1 MGFRRRSAPE
11 RKEGLPVDS
20 CLPMYSPFPLRHL
33 CGASSSWSARV
44 AVWHLA
50 ASLFLLLTLGARL
63 QAQEALWGM
72 GWDGRGQLGR
82 GGALFASQWQ
92 RAGEGVAQF
101 AAGEAHALWLKK
113 DGTLWAA
120 GSNAYGQLGDGTH
133 TDRAVPVQVA
143 SGVSA
148 VAAGRR
154 HSLFLKADGSVW
166 GMGDNANGQLGSGSL
181 SASLRP
187 LWIASDAKAVSAC
200 GDGSYYIGTDLV
212 VRGMGDWMKNA
223 FSQKYPEPLAAD
235 AREIAAGNG
244 FLLVLKNDG
253 TVWGLGSN
261 YYGQFGEVPQTTF
274 STPVAVASGV
284 ASIGSGRNHALLV
297 KTDGSL
303 WASGYNARGQLGDG
317 TLQER
322 RGFVQVV
329 ASGVRTAKGG
339 ANHTLFVKT
348 DGTAWGMGA
357 GLLGQL
363 GDGGGTDRLTP
374 VQIATGVQAV
384 AAGVDFSLAL
394 KTDDSLWATGVD
406 NSGQLGLATSRNAP
420 SPVRLGADVKGLAA
434 GEAHTLTIAS
444 DGSLWASGAN
454 DKGQLGDGTTI
465 DRSTPVRIAEGVVA
479 VAAGGKH
486 SLFIKTDGT
495 LWGMGAASSNQLGV
509 SVTGIQSVPARI
521 DENVRQVAAGAS
533 FSAYI
538 KEDNSLWVMD
548 SVSYYGYGGG
558 ALTSTSCVCVA
569 EEVRSVSAGSEH
581 VLFVKTDGTLFGFG
595 TNQRGA
601 LGYSSSAYPTQLAT
615 AVQSAAAGGGFSLFV
630 GTDGVLR
637 LLGTNED
644 GTIGYEQGATYDTLR
659 KPRILATGV
668 IAVVAGLNHALYT
681 DEQGTLWALGGN
693 ASGQLGEGVFLA
705 RERPVPVATKAT
717 LMAAGGSHSLF
728 VAGEDIAV
736 ARQTPRIDGFSPQG
750 YSGPGQVLVTGA
762 HFVGATSVR
771 FDGVEAASFRVE
783 SDARIVAQLPVN
795 LASGG
800 PIAVTTAGGT
810 ATSAASFAVPVAIV
824 ASPQEKSVVLGNAF
838 TLSVTAAGAAP
849 LSYQWRLNG
858 IPLAGATQASFTVAQ
873 AKKSDE
879 GSYDVL
885 VSNVQGSV
893 ASLGAFVKVVLP
905 PAVETSGTE
914 RRFVPAGGIV
924 VIGVTVAA
932 EPGLSYRWKRNGAV
946 LPGVVG
952 RRIELWNVSAADA
965 GTYSV
970 EVSNGAGTVQSIP
983 MEVIVEAGTAPV
995 IRDQP
1000 VSKTVFAGQYVNFSV
1015 GLPSGYSYQ
1024 YQWRKNGVPIAGA
1037 TNLNFYI
1044 QAAVLA
1050 DADDYSVMVT
1060 NANGST
1066 TSATARLTVE
1076 AIQAPI
1082 IERQPADVT
1091 VACGE
1096 SVSLSVG
1103 VRSLSSGGGSVGV
1116 DPQVVPAVA
1125 GPVVAVPVSE
1135 DPAGLRYQWSRGGT
1149 PITGATQASLW
1160 INYAAPGDA
1169 GSYTVTVSNGIGA
1182 VTSQPAVVVVGAP
1195 LAPAIVVQPV
1205 GRSVA
1210 YGQSFALSVTARGS
1224 APLRYQ
1230 WKRNGVAIVGAKQS
1244 SLELDGSR
1252 FDAAGAYSVE
1262 VSNVG
1267 GSVESSIASVVVGS
1281 GVPPVILRSPVSA
1294 AVDQGS
1300 SVVLEVQVNE
1310 AAGLQFI
1317 WRKNGVPLVTG
1328 ESVYGLNSN
1337 RLTLSSVQAVDVGSY
1352 SVEVRNAYGA
1362 ATSDTAMLS
1371 INTTTAPA
1379 IVAQPVGRIV
1389 NYGESSSSF
1398 SVTVTGSQPM
1408 AFQWMKDGIALGG
1421 ATQSTFHITKVY
1433 PSYAGSYSVRVS
1445 NAVGSVTSNTAQLTV
1460 LPAMPP
1466 VITSLSKER
1475 VAYVGSALRLFV
1487 SATGAQPLVYEWEKD
1502 GVSITGNSSSLLFV
1516 DTRSTA
1522 GSGTYRVRV
1531 RNDVGSVLSDAM
1543 VVTVVP
1549 ATAPVIVVQPLPT
1562 IVRMVDQNSEPQL
1575 RVEARGSEPL
1585 SYQWKKDGLVV
1596 SGATNSIFQLYSP
1609 KLSDAGI
1616 YTVDVSNSAGRV
1628 TSEASV
1634 VTVSP
1639 GMAPTVVFSPTS
1651 SVVAY
1656 GTAVSLSPVITG
1668 SPTLTFEWR
1677 KDGVVLPGVTSGSL
1691 WLGNAK
1697 TTDGGV
1703 YTVVVSNGA
1712 GSATSNAYTLQVDSG
1727 RAPSI
1732 QEQPFDV
1739 TANHGASASFNVI
1752 ALGSP
1757 PLVYRW
1763 VKNGVPLAGATTAS
1777 FQLGGV
1783 VASDAG
1789 SYSVQVSNAFGSVQ
1803 SNAAVLS
1810 VGAAMPPVIVSHPV
1824 NQDVPNGVQVKMGV
1838 QATGSGPLVYQWK
1851 RDGVPLLGKTE
1862 SQFWIEMARAGD
1874 AGLYSVEVNNPFGK
1888 VVSQSALLTVAAP
1901 KAPVITLQPQSLAVT
1916 AGSSGS
1922 LSVGVSGSLPMRY
1935 AWKRNGAVLNG
1946 ETGSSLYFWN
1956 SATAAGTYTVSVTN
1970 DAGSVESASAI
1981 VTVTPSAAPEILT
1994 QPSSLSVISGENATL
2009 SVSARGEGVLRYQWL
2024 RNGFG
2029 VANSDRASLSF
2040 ISVAPWQ
2047 AGEYA
2052 VLVSNEAG
2060 QVKSAVAVLT
2070 VAPAVLPSIQ
2080 QQPSSISVAE
2090 GTSASFNVSFSGS
2103 ASVQWF
2109 KDGQAIPGANY
2120 TNYSIS
2126 SVRQPDVGVYTVR
2139 LSNAAGFVTSEGA
2152 SLTLRPAALPTL
2164 TVQKTEVTAIEGSS
2178 SSLSVSVVGE
2188 GDFQYV
2194 WKKDGLVI
2202 PSATSGYLSFAEVKK
2217 SDAGI
2222 YRLTVSNAAGSV
2234 ESQPIT
2240 LTVTSG
2246 EPPRI
2251 IDSPLSVE
2259 APHGAAVSLR
2269 VIAVGS
2275 DPLRYKWIKNG
2286 VEIPGQT
2293 GGVLWLYNVSSSD
2306 AGSFW
2311 AVVSNAAGS
2320 VTSAAASLTVSQPV
2334 PPRIVVQPMSK
2345 TVLLGG
2351 RIDLAV
2357 SAEGSS
2363 PFTYVWR
2370 RNGVVLESASSATYS
2385 IYRAEAAHFGTYTV
2399 EIKNAA
2405 GSVMSAAAVVQMA
2418 TAEAPVICVGPVSTR
2433 VYEGTSAGFSIVV
2446 SGSDP
2451 LRYQWRKGSWLIPNA
2466 TNQSLYFTPAQRTDA
2481 GDYSVVV
2488 SNAAGTV
2495 ASESARFEVVVP
2507 QPPVILR
2514 QPQEQAVYLNCAFSM
2529 AVEAVGEGVLK
2540 YQWYLNG
2547 SAVNGA
2553 TGATLSFYQATKEN
2567 EGSYT
2572 VRIANAGGVVTSAA
2586 ASLSVRP
2593 PKPPI
2598 IIEQPAG
2605 KAVRY
2610 HDLLQLS
2617 VWAIG
2622 MGPIQCQWFKDGV
2635 PVNQSSSLCSLS
2647 VSSAKP
2653 SDAGT
2658 YQAKL
2663 WNDGGSVFSAS
2674 AVVTVG
2680 SPEAPS
2686 IRSQPQSATIE
2697 NGSSTNLG
2705 IFAEGSS
2712 PLSYQ
2717 WFKDGV
2723 ALANATSSSLEVS
2736 QAGRY
2741 TVRASNSAGT
2751 ATSQEAVIS
2760 VKAAELPKITS
2771 QPRGSTVRFGES
2783 ITSSVSVSSATP
2795 VTYQWKKDGVPVEGG
2810 TGGSLYIYNARPSD
2824 SGGYSVEVRNA
2835 AGIVVSETA
2844 TFLVE
2849 AAKAPV
2855 ITQQPQDVAVQVNAN
2870 TGFQISVEGT
2880 VPLYWQWY
2888 LNDQAIP
2895 GATGS
2900 YYSINH
2906 VTTTHVGGYSVR
2918 ISSPYGSV
2926 VSRVAKLEIAAN
2938 PAVPPTI
2945 TRQPLEA
2952 MVHEGASVSL
2962 SVAASGSAP
2971 LQYQWRR
2978 DGVLLEGSV
2987 SGLTLSAVQASM
2999 AGSYTVTVSNAA
3011 GSVVSQ
3017 SAVVTVLPMR
3027 APTISSQ
3034 PSSKLVPY
3042 GESVQLSVSVSGGG
3056 SMDYQWYKD
3065 GVCLTGSGFNSPT
3078 LSISQ
3083 ARASDAGSYS
3093 VVVRNEKGVIESET
3107 ALITVSPAVAPTI
3120 VDAPKSQSTKEGE
3133 SVALSVSGTGSL
3145 PIQFLWRKN
3154 GSPAAAPASAVY
3166 DGRSCSLS
3174 LSPVGMGDAGQY
3186 TVTLS
3191 NAAGSVT
3198 SAPVTVLVSKIETIP
3213 PAITRQPVSTTVD
3226 YGSTAFLSVEA
3237 SGTLS
3242 LQYQWYKDGE
3252 PMMGANSSYLGL
3264 YESRQ
3269 SATYTVKVTNAYGSA
3284 VSGLAVVTVRPGVA
3298 PAISSHPSSTAVTT
3312 GGYSSFYVSATGSS
3326 PLTYRWFKDGVEMSG
3341 KVSSYLSI
3349 DAAKASDAGAYTVE
3363 VSNTFGKAVSNAGI
3377 LTIQAPVP
3385 PAITGL
3391 SPSASVAQGAYF
3403 GLNVTA
3409 QGSGVLCY
3417 QWYRNGQALTGATS
3431 QWYSRSEM
3439 MPEDAGTYT
3448 VTVTSP
3454 YGSVTS
3460 APIVLTLLPGQAPV
3474 VQTQPNSVT
3483 DDYGASLY
3491 LYVYASG
3498 TGPLSYQW
3506 RKDGVVL
3513 SGATSSSLS
3522 RSNATPAD
3530 SGSYSVVISNAFGSA
3545 TSANASVVVRPPAAP
3560 TIQTQPLGGTVAP
3573 NGRVEMTVTAKG
3585 TGTLNYQWMKNG
3597 VLLGVNGS
3605 RLPIYQ
3611 FQEADV
3617 GVYTVRVYNDYGVV
3631 TSQPAAWTLQT
3642 GASPTIVTQP
3652 QPRSVAYGGSA
3663 TFTVQASG
3671 AATLRYQWKRNGL
3684 SVAGA
3689 TSATMTLPSA
3699 KTSDAG
3705 NYSVVVWNESGS
3717 TTSQAVTLAVS
3728 GALPLRI
3735 TRQPEAQLV
3744 VQGQPVSL
3752 VVAAEGAGTLT
3763 YQWRKDG
3770 VAIAGAT
3777 ASTYAIANA
3786 QSQHAGSYSVS
3797 VADEVSSIVSSSVR
3811 ISVVPT
3817 GVNAVHALVGEG
3829 YRAGN
3834 TVTIT
3839 TTLSHPGGATDVV
3852 VDVLLPSGWS
3862 YVSGT
3867 GEGAVKPSAG
3877 AVDTLHWSW
3886 TVAPASP
3893 FTFTYTLQVPAGQS
3907 GDKTIVSMATM
3918 TLPGQP
3924 AFGFLV
3930 KPDPLIVRDTAY
3942 HSADTNRDWRIGT
3955 EELLRVIDLF
3965 NARQGASRTGC
3976 YRVLETSVDGFDP
3989 DTTRT
3994 FADTVA
4000 LARLHDA
4007 DTDRNGRLDLAEL
4020 TRLIQLYNA
4029 RQGTT
4034 RTGEYHPR
4042 ADGEPASVDGYT
4054 PGPRL

>member
-11 RKEGLPVDS
+11 RKEGLPADS
-20 CLPMYSPFPLRHL
+20 CPPMQSPFPLRHL
-33 CGASSSWSARV
+33 CGAFSSWSARV

-72 GWDGRGQLGR
+72 GWDGCGQLGR
-82 GGALFASQWQ
+82 GGALFVSQWQ
-92 RAGEGVAQF
+92 RAGEGVAQL

-133 TDRAVPVQVA
+133 TDRAVPVQIA
-143 SGVSA
+143 SCVSA

-154 HSLFLKADGSVW
+154 HSLFLKSDGSVW
-166 GMGDNANGQLGSGSL
+166 GMGDNAYGQLGNGSL

-187 LWIASDAKAVSAC
+187 LWIASGAKAVSAC

-212 VRGMGDWMKNA
+212 VRGMGDWILNA
-223 FSQKYPEPLAAD
+223 FMQKYPEPLAD
-235 AREIAAGNG
+235 NAREIAAGNG
-244 FLLVLKNDG
+244 GVLVLKNDG
-253 TVWGLGSN
+253 TVWGVGWN

-274 STPVAVASGV
+274 SAPVAVASGV

-317 TLQER
+317 TLQAR

-329 ASGVRTAKGG
+329 ASGVRMASGG

-384 AAGVDFSLAL
+384 TAGVDFSLAL
-394 KTDDSLWATGVD
+394 KTDDSLWATGID

-420 SPVRLGADVKGLAA
+420 APVRLGSGVKGLAA

-479 VAAGGKH
+479 AAAGGKH
-486 SLFIKTDGT
+486 SLFVKTDGT

-521 DENVRQVAAGAS
+521 DENVRQVTAGAS

-538 KEDNSLWVMD
+538 KEDNSLWVMG
-548 SVSYYGYGGG
+548 SVSYYGGS
-558 ALTSTSCVCVA
+558 ASPSTSCVRVA
-569 EEVRSVSAGSEH
+569 EAVRSVSAGSEH
-581 VLFVKTDGTLFGFG
+581 VLFVTLDGMLWGFG
-595 TNQRGA
+595 TNRRGA
-601 LGYSSSAYPTQLAT
+601 LGYGSSSSGKQLGT
-615 AVQSAAAGGGFSLFV
+615 AVKSAAAGGGFSLFA

-644 GTIGYEQGATYDTLR
+644 GTIGYKEGATYDSLR
-659 KPRILATGV
+659 NPRILATGV
-668 IAVVAGLNHALYT
+668 TAVVAGLNHALYT
-681 DEQGTLWALGGN
+681 DAQGTLWAVGGN
-693 ASGQLGEGVFLA
+693 ASGQLGEGGFIS
-705 RERPVPVATKAT
+705 RERPVPVAAKAT
-717 LMAAGGSHSLF
+717 LMGAGSSLSLF
-728 VAGEDIAV
+728 VAGEDIALV
-736 ARQTPRIDGFSPQG
+736 RQAPRIDSFSPQSYG
-750 YSGPGQVLVTGA
+750 GSGQVIIDGA

-771 FDGVEAASFRVE
+771 IGGVEAASFRVE
-783 SDARIVAQLPVN
+783 SDARIVAQLPAS

-800 PIAVTTAGGT
+800 LMAVTTAGGT

-858 IPLAGATQASFTVAQ
+858 IPLAGATQASFTMAQ

-885 VSNVQGSV
+885 VGNAQGAVVSPGALVTVVRPPTVQ
-893 ASLGAFVKVVLP
+893 
-905 PAVETSGTE
+905 TSGTE
-914 RRFVPAGGIV
+914 RRFVPAGGTV
-924 VIGVTVAA
+924 VIGVSVVA
-932 EPGLSYRWKRNGAV
+932 EPGLSYRWKRNGV
-946 LPGVVG
+946 ELPGIVG
-952 RRIELWNVSAADA
+952 RSIELWTVSAADA

-970 EVSNGAGTVQSIP
+970 EVSNGAGVVQSIP
-983 MEVIVEAGTAPV
+983 MEVIVDPGTAPV

-1000 VSKTVFAGQYVNFSV
+1000 SSKAVFAGQYVNFSV

-1024 YQWRKNGVPIAGA
+1024 YQWRKNGTPIAGA
-1037 TNLNFYI
+1037 TNLNYNI
-1044 QAAVLA
+1044 QAAILA
-1050 DADDYSVMVT
+1050 DAGDYSVVVT

-1066 TSATARLTVE
+1066 TSTSARLTVE
-1076 AIQAPI
+1076 ALQAPV
-1082 IERQPADVT
+1082 IERQPVGVT

-1103 VRSLSSGGGSVGV
+1103 VRSLPSGGGSVVGV
-1116 DPQVVPAVA
+1116 DPQVAPAVA
-1125 GPVVAVPVSE
+1125 GPVVAVPVPE

-1149 PITGATQASLW
+1149 PITGATQSSLW

-1182 VTSQPAVVVVGAP
+1182 VTSQPVEVVVGAP
-1195 LAPAIVVQPV
+1195 LAPTIVVQPV

-1210 YGQSFALSVTARGS
+1210 YGQSIALSVTARGS

-1244 SLELDGSR
+1244 SLTLDGSR

-1294 AVDQGS
+1294 AVDQGA

-1310 AAGLQFI
+1310 AAGLQFT

-1362 ATSDTAMLS
+1362 ATSDAAMLS
-1371 INTTTAPA
+1371 INATTAPA
-1379 IVAQPVGRIV
+1379 IVVSPVGQIV
-1389 NYGESSSSF
+1389 DFGESSSPF

-1408 AFQWMKDGIALGG
+1408 AFQWMKDGVAVGG
-1421 ATQSTFHITKVY
+1421 ATQSTFYLTKAH

-1445 NAVGSVTSNTAQLTV
+1445 NAVGSVTSNAAQLTV
-1460 LPAMPP
+1460 LPARPP
-1466 VITSLSKER
+1466 IITSLSNDC
-1475 VAYVGSALRLFV
+1475 VAYVGGSLSLFV
-1487 SATGAQPLVYEWEKD
+1487 NATGAQPLVYEWEKD
-1502 GVSITGNSSSLLFV
+1502 GVSIPGNPSSLLSV
-1516 DTRSTA
+1516 DTRSVA

-1531 RNDVGSVLSDAM
+1531 RNDAGSVLSDAM

-1549 ATAPVIVVQPLPT
+1549 AVAPVIVRQPQQY
-1562 IVRMVDQNSEPQL
+1562 VERMVGNYCGTWIEL
-1575 RVEARGSEPL
+1575 EVRGSTPL
-1585 SYQWKKDGLVV
+1585 FYQWKKNGVAIQ
-1596 SGATNSIFQLYSP
+1596 GATDGAYMLVDSKIT
-1609 KLSDAGI
+1609 DAGT
-1616 YTVDVSNSAGRV
+1616 YTVEVSNSVGRV
-1628 TSEASV
+1628 TSDACV
-1634 VTVSP
+1634 VMVSP
-1639 GMAPTVVFSPTS
+1639 GKAPTAAFRPDS

-1656 GTAVSLSPVITG
+1656 GATVSLAPLITG
-1668 SPTLTFEWR
+1668 SSTLTYEWR
-1677 KDGVVLPGVTSGSL
+1677 KDGVVLPGATSGSL
-1691 WLGNAK
+1691 WLANAK
-1697 TTDGGV
+1697 ATDAGV
-1703 YTVVVSNGA
+1703 YTVIVRDGA
-1712 GSATSNAYTLQVDSG
+1712 VSATSNAYTLQVEAG

-1732 QEQPFDV
+1732 QQQPSDV
-1739 TANHGASASFNVI
+1739 TANHGVSASFNVV

-1763 VKNGVPLAGATTAS
+1763 MKNGVPLAGATSAS

-1803 SNAAVLS
+1803 SDAAVLI
-1810 VGAAMPPVIVSHPV
+1810 VGAAVPPVIVSHPV
-1824 NQDVPNGVQVKMGV
+1824 SQYVPYGVRVQMGV

-1862 SQFWIEMARAGD
+1862 SQYWIEQARAGD
-1874 AGLYSVEVNNPFGK
+1874 AGVYSVEVNNPVGK

-1901 KAPVITLQPQSLAVT
+1901 LPPLITVQPQSLVVT
-1916 AGSSGS
+1916 GGSSGS
-1922 LSVGVSGSLPMRY
+1922 LSVGVSGSAPMRY

-1946 ETGSSLYFWN
+1946 ETGSSLYFWD
-1956 SATAAGTYTVSVTN
+1956 SATAAGAYTVSATN
-1970 DAGSVESASAI
+1970 DAGSVESAPAS
-1981 VTVTPSAAPEILT
+1981 VTVTSISAPEIVT
-1994 QPSSLSVISGENATL
+1994 QPSSLSVVSGGNATL
-2009 SVSARGEGVLRYQWL
+2009 SVSARGEGTLRYQWL
-2024 RNGFG
+2024 HNGFW
-2029 VANSDRASLSF
+2029 VANSGSALLSL
-2040 ISVAPWQ
+2040 IPVAPWQ

-2052 VLVSNEAG
+2052 VIVSNEAG
-2060 QVKSAVAVLT
+2060 QVKSAVALLT
-2070 VAPAVLPSIQ
+2070 VQPSALPSIQ

-2090 GTSASFNVSFSGS
+2090 GTSASLTVSFSGG

-2120 TNYSIS
+2120 ANYSMS

-2139 LSNAAGFVTSEGA
+2139 LSNAAGSVTSESA

-2164 TVQKTEVTAIEGSS
+2164 TVQKAEVTAIEGSS

-2188 GDFQYV
+2188 GILQYV
-2194 WKKDGLVI
+2194 WKKDGVAV
-2202 PSATSGYLSFAEVKK
+2202 PSVTHSGLSFSEVKK

-2251 IDSPLSVE
+2251 IDSPQSVE
-2259 APHGAAVSLR
+2259 APHGAAVSHR

-2306 AGSFW
+2306 AGSYW

-2320 VTSAAASLTVSQPV
+2320 VTSAAATLAVSQPV

-2345 TVLLGG
+2345 TVPLGG

-2370 RNGVVLESASSATYS
+2370 RNGVVLGSASSASYS
-2385 IYRAEAAHFGTYTV
+2385 IYGAEAVHFGTYTV
-2399 EIKNAA
+2399 EITNAA
-2405 GSVMSAAAVVQMA
+2405 GTVMSVGAVVQMA
-2418 TAEAPVICVGPVSTR
+2418 TQEVPVIRVGPASTR

-2451 LRYQWRKGSWLIPNA
+2451 LRFQWRKGTWLIPGA
-2466 TNQSLYFTPAQRTDA
+2466 TKLGLSLTQAQRTDA

-2488 SNAAGTV
+2488 SNAVGTV
-2495 ASESARFEVVVP
+2495 VSEPARLEVVVP

-2514 QPQEQAVYLNCAFSM
+2514 QPLEGAVYLNGSASM
-2529 AVEAVGEGVLK
+2529 IVEAAGDGALK
-2540 YQWYLNG
+2540 YQWYRNG
-2547 SAVNGA
+2547 AAVNGA
-2553 TGATLSFYQATKEN
+2553 TSATLSFYHTTKAD

-2572 VRIANAGGVVTSAA
+2572 VRIANAGGVVTSVAA
-2586 ASLSVRP
+2586 QLSVRTPEP
-2593 PKPPI
+2593 PV

-2610 HDLLQLS
+2610 QKSLELS
-2617 VWAIG
+2617 VRAIG
-2622 MGPIQCQWFKDGV
+2622 VGPIQCQWFKDGV
-2635 PVNQSSSLCSLS
+2635 HVDQSSSSFFLY

-2658 YQAKL
+2658 YQARI
-2663 WNDGGSVFSAS
+2663 WNDGGSVLSAT

-2680 SPEAPS
+2680 SPDAPT

-2697 NGSSTNLG
+2697 NGGSTSLWVS
-2705 IFAEGSS
+2705 AEGSS
-2712 PLSYQ
+2712 PLSYR

-2723 ALANATSSSLEVS
+2723 ALADATSSSLEVS
-2736 QAGRY
+2736 AAGRY
-2741 TVRASNSAGT
+2741 TVRVSNSAGT
-2751 ATSQEAVIS
+2751 VTSQEAVVS
-2760 VKAAELPKITS
+2760 LRVAELPRITS
-2771 QPRGSTVRFGES
+2771 QPHGSTVRFGES
-2783 ITSSVSVSSATP
+2783 ITASVSVSSATP
-2795 VTYQWKKDGVPVEGG
+2795 VTYQWKKEGVPVSGG
-2810 TGGSLYIYNARPSD
+2810 TNGSLYIYNARPSD
-2824 SGGYSVEVRNA
+2824 SGGYSVEVRNS
-2835 AGIVVSETA
+2835 AGSVVSETA

-2849 AAKAPV
+2849 EAKTPV
-2855 ITQQPQDVAVQVNAN
+2855 ITQQPQDVSVQVDEAIR
-2870 TGFQISVEGT
+2870 FWASVEGSG
-2880 VPLYWQWY
+2880 PLYRQWF
-2888 LNDQAIP
+2888 LNDQPIS
-2895 GATGS
+2895 GATGT
-2900 YYSINH
+2900 YYSIDR
-2906 VTTTHVGGYSVR
+2906 VTTAHVGGYSVR

-2926 VSRVAKLEIAAN
+2926 LSRVAKLEIATI

-2945 TRQPLEA
+2945 TRQPLDA
-2952 MVHEGASVSL
+2952 MVNEGASVSL

-2978 DGVLLEGSV
+2978 DGVRLEGSL
-2987 SGLTLSAVQASM
+2987 SELTLSAVAASK
-2999 AGSYTVTVSNAA
+2999 AGSYTVMVSNAA

-3017 SAVVTVLPMR
+3017 AAVVTVLPMR
-3027 APTISSQ
+3027 APTIVSQ

-3042 GESVQLSVSVSGGG
+3042 GDPIQLSIAASGGG

-3065 GVCLTGSGFNSPT
+3065 GVRVSGEGSTSPT

-3083 ARASDAGSYS
+3083 ARPSDAGSYS
-3093 VVVRNEKGVIESET
+3093 VVVRNEKGVIQSET
-3107 ALITVSPAVAPTI
+3107 AQLIVSPAVAPTI
-3120 VDAPKSQSTKEGE
+3120 VEAPKAQSAKEGA
-3133 SVALSVSGTGSL
+3133 SVTLSVSGSGSL

-3154 GSPAAAPASAVY
+3154 GVPVAVPASAGY

-3174 LSPVGMGDAGQY
+3174 LSPVLLGDAGQY

-3198 SAPVTVLVSKIETIP
+3198 SAPVTVVVSKVETTP
-3213 PAITRQPVSTTVD
+3213 PVITRQPSSTTVD
-3226 YGSTAFLSVEA
+3226 YGNSTELRVEVD
-3237 SGTLS
+3237 GTPS
-3242 LQYQWYKDGE
+3242 LEYQWYRDGA
-3252 PMMGANSSYLGL
+3252 PIIDTIRYGL
-3264 YESRQ
+3264 ILPNVTQ
-3269 SATYTVKVTNAYGSA
+3269 SATYTVKVTNAYGSTMSA
-3284 VSGLAVVTVRPGVA
+3284 PAVVTVRPGVA
-3298 PAISSHPSSTAVTT
+3298 PTISSHPSSTAVAT
-3312 GGYSSFYVSATGSS
+3312 GGYTYFYVSATGSS
-3326 PLTYRWFKDGVEMSG
+3326 PLAYRWFKDGVEMSG
-3341 KVSSYLSI
+3341 KVSSFLSI
-3349 DAAKASDAGAYTVE
+3349 DVAKVSDTGAYTVE
-3363 VSNTFGKAVSNAGI
+3363 VSNAFGKVVSNAGI
-3377 LTIQAPVP
+3377 LTVQAPVH
-3385 PAITGL
+3385 PAITEL
-3391 SPSASVAQGAYF
+3391 SQSAPVAQGAYF
-3403 GLNVTA
+3403 SLNVTA
-3409 QGSGVLCY
+3409 QGTGPLSY

-3431 QWYSRSEM
+3431 KWYSRSAM
-3439 MPEDAGTYT
+3439 LPEDAGTYT
-3448 VTVTSP
+3448 VIVTSP

-3474 VQTQPNSVT
+3474 VQTQPSSVT
-3483 DDYGASLY
+3483 YDYGASLY
-3491 LYVYASG
+3491 LYVYANG
-3498 TGPLSYQW
+3498 VGPLLYQW
-3506 RKDGVVL
+3506 YKDGVL
-3513 SGATSSSLS
+3513 LNGATSSSLS
-3522 RSNATPAD
+3522 RYNATPAD

-3545 TSANASVVVRPPAAP
+3545 TSANAFVVVRPPVAP
-3560 TIQTQPLGGTVAP
+3560 TIQMQPLGGTVAH
-3573 NGRVEMTVTAKG
+3573 NGNLEMTVTAKG
-3585 TGTLNYQWMKNG
+3585 TGTLYYQWMKNG
-3597 VLLGVNGS
+3597 VLLGVGGPGLS
-3605 RLPIYQ
+3605 ISP
-3611 FQEADV
+3611 FGEADV
-3617 GVYTVRVYNDYGVV
+3617 GVYTVRIYNDYGVV
-3631 TSQPAAWTLQT
+3631 TSQPAAWTLQA

-3663 TFTVQASG
+3663 TFSVQASG

-3705 NYSVVVWNESGS
+3705 NYSVVVWNDAGS

-3752 VVAAEGAGTLT
+3752 VVAAEGSGTLT
-3763 YQWRKDG
+3763 YQWRKEG

-3786 QSQHAGSYSVS
+3786 QPQHAGSYSVA
-3797 VADEVSSIVSSSVR
+3797 VADEVASIVSSSVR

-3817 GVNAVHALVGEG
+3817 GVNAVHSLVGEG

-3886 TVAPASP
+3886 TVAPTSP
-3893 FTFTYTLQVPAGQS
+3893 FTFTYTLQVPVGQS

-3930 KPDPLIVRDTAY
+3930 KPDPLIVRDMAY
-3942 HSADTNRDWRIGT
+3942 HSADTDRDWRIGT

-3965 NARQGASRTGC
+3965 NARQGAVRTGC

-3994 FADTVA
+3994 LADTVA
-4000 LARLHDA
+4000 LARLHNA

-4029 RQGTT
+4029 RQGAT

-4042 ADGEPASVDGYT
+4042 TDGEPASVDGYT